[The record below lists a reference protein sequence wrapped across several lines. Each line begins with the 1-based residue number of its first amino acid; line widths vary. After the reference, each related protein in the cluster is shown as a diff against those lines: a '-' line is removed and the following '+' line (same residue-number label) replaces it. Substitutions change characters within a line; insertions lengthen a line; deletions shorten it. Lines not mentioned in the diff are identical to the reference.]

1 MHETLRIKL
10 GEEIINVGNKIKA
23 GTSELTEDEAV
34 HLMSVVTHQPMAR
47 EEACDYINVNPN
59 KFYDLITL
67 GKLPKGRKRKS
78 LKEKVWYKDELDK
91 AINKLKL
98 KRKETNYE

>member
-10 GEEIINVGNKIKA
+10 GEEIIKVGNKIKA
-23 GTSELTEDEAV
+23 GSSELTEDEAI
-34 HLMSVVTHQPMAR
+34 HLMSVVTHQPLAR
-47 EEACDYINVNPN
+47 EEACEYLNVNQN

-91 AINKLKL
+91 AIDKLKL
-98 KRKETNYE
+98 KH